1 MIYLDHAAT
10 TPLDPRVLEA
20 MQPFFSARF
29 YNPSS
34 IYTPA
39 KEVRRTVEWARETV
53 AQILH
58 ARPTEI
64 IFTAGG
70 SESDNQAIKGVAFA
84 NRHRGD
90 HIITSQVEH
99 HAVLH
104 TCQYLERVHG
114 FRVTYLP
121 VDRYGRVNP
130 ADLEAAIDGRT
141 ILVTIMLANNEV
153 GTIQPIPELA
163 RIARARGVYFHTDA
177 VQGGGTLDLNVRRLG
192 VDLLSLSGHKFY
204 GPKGTG
210 VLYIRRGTQID
221 PLIHGGSQEYDER
234 AGTENV
240 PGIIGLAT
248 ALQLAYTD
256 FEAKIAHLQR
266 LRDRLIEGVLSS
278 CEGAMLTGHPTERL
292 PNNASFCFEHVEGEP
307 ILLNLDVLGIC
318 ASSGSACTAG
328 STETSHVLRAM
339 GIPESWARGQLRL
352 TVGHENT
359 MEEIEYVLRE
369 LPSIVRQVRELA
381 TAGSPTTAAVGR
393 A

>member
-39 KEVRRTVEWARETV
+39 KEVRRAVEWARETV

-64 IFTAGG
+64 VFTAGG

-104 TCQYLERVHG
+104 TCEYLERAHG

-121 VDRYGRVNP
+121 VDRYGRVDL
-130 ADLEAAIDGRT
+130 ADLEAAIDDRT

-177 VQGGGTLDLNVRRLG
+177 VQGGGALDLNVRRLG

-210 VLYIRRGTQID
+210 VLYVRRGTQID
-221 PLIHGGSQEYDER
+221 PLIHGGSQEHDER

-240 PGIIGLAT
+240 PGIVGLAT

-256 FEAKIAHLQR
+256 FETRIAHLKR

-292 PNNASFCFEHVEGEP
+292 PNSASFCFEHVEGESV
-307 ILLNLDVLGIC
+307 LLNLDVLGIC

-359 MEEIEYVLRE
+359 LDEIEYVLRE
-369 LPSIVRQVRELA
+369 LPPIVRQVRELA

>member
-39 KEVRRTVEWARETV
+39 KEVRRAVEWARETV

-104 TCQYLERVHG
+104 TCEYLERAHG

-121 VDRYGRVNP
+121 VDRYGRVDP
-130 ADLEAAIDGRT
+130 ADLEAAIDDRT

-177 VQGGGTLDLNVRRLG
+177 VQGGGALDLNVRRLG

-210 VLYIRRGTQID
+210 VLYVRRGTQID
-221 PLIHGGSQEYDER
+221 PLIHGGSQEHDER

-240 PGIIGLAT
+240 PGIVGLAT

-256 FEAKIAHLQR
+256 FEAKIAHLRR

-292 PNNASFCFEHVEGEP
+292 PNSASFCFEHVEGESV
-307 ILLNLDVLGIC
+307 LLNLDVLGIC

-359 MEEIEYVLRE
+359 MDEIEYVLRE
-369 LPSIVRQVRELA
+369 LPPIVRQVRELA

>member
-39 KEVRRTVEWARETV
+39 KEVRRAVEWARETV

-130 ADLEAAIDGRT
+130 ADLEAAIDDRT

-292 PNNASFCFEHVEGEP
+292 PNNASFCFEHVEGESV
-307 ILLNLDVLGIC
+307 LLNLDVLGIC

>member
-10 TPLDPRVLEA
+10 TPLDPRVVEA

-39 KEVRRTVEWARETV
+39 KEVRRAVEWARETV

-104 TCQYLERVHG
+104 TCEYLERAHG

-121 VDRYGRVNP
+121 VDCYGRVNP
-130 ADLEAAIDGRT
+130 ADLEAAIDERT

-210 VLYIRRGTQID
+210 VLYVRRGTQID
-221 PLIHGGSQEYDER
+221 PLIHGGSQEHDER

-240 PGIIGLAT
+240 PGIVGLAT

-256 FEAKIAHLQR
+256 FQTKITHLKR

-278 CEGAMLTGHPTERL
+278 CDGAMLTGHPTERL
-292 PNNASFCFEHVEGEP
+292 PNSASFCFEHVEGESV
-307 ILLNLDVLGIC
+307 LLNLDVLGIC

-339 GIPESWARGQLRL
+339 GIPERWARGQLRL

-359 MEEIEYVLRE
+359 RDEIEYVLRE
-369 LPSIVRQVRELA
+369 LPPIVRQVRELA